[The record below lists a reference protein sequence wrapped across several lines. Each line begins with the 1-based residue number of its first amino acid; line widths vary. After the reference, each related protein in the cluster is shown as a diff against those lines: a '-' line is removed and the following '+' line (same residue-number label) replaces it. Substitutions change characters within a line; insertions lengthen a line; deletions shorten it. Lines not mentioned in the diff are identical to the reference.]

1 EVSPGAENS
10 LPGTPQTA
18 KTSAEKSMMANNSQ
32 RKTAKNKKI
41 SVFPQPVQPHRPR
54 IVGGFPDGLQNPNDL
69 RAVGDAS
76 RPPLLPDR
84 LPGCRRTV

>member
-1 EVSPGAENS
+1 GAENS

-41 SVFPQPVQPHRPR
+41 SVFPQPVKPLRHQGLKPWD
-54 IVGGFPDGLQNPNDL
+54 GG
-69 RAVGDAS
+69 
-76 RPPLLPDR
+76 
-84 LPGCRRTV
+84 TVIRHG